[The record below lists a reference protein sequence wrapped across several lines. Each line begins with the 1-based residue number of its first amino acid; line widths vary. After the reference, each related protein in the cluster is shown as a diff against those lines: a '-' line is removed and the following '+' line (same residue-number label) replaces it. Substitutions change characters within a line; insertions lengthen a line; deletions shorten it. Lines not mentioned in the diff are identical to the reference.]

1 MIRSTRRAAAAAVA
15 AALFAAA
22 AYATDDSTLKVKV
35 GDAFPDVP
43 LKAAQVDKAG
53 VGKKGEDAI
62 SIADLKGKTVVVF
75 FYPKALTPGCTT
87 ESCGFR
93 DLAAKFP
100 KDAVLV
106 GASADTVAKQQEFID
121 KHQLPYALLADT
133 DLKLIQSLGIQ
144 SSPTAKMPKR
154 ITFVVDKEGKIA
166 KIYDKVSV
174 GNHPEEVLSF
184 VSAK

>member
-1 MIRSTRRAAAAAVA
+1 MSRSLTAAVVA
-15 AALFAAA
+15 GLFAAA
-22 AYATDDSTLKVKV
+22 ATADDSTLKVKV

-43 LKAAQVDKAG
+43 LKAAQVEKA
-53 VGKKGEDAI
+53 VAGKKADDTI

-75 FYPKALTPGCTT
+75 FYPKALTKGCTV

-106 GASADTVAKQQEFID
+106 GASADDVALQKKFID
-121 KHQLPYALLADT
+121 THMLPYALLADT

-144 SSPTAKMPKR
+144 SAKGKTPQR
-154 ITFVVDKEGKIA
+154 ITFVVGKDGKIA
-166 KIYDKVSV
+166 KIYDKVTV
-174 GNHPEEVLSF
+174 TTHPQEVLEF
-184 VSAK
+184 VAAK